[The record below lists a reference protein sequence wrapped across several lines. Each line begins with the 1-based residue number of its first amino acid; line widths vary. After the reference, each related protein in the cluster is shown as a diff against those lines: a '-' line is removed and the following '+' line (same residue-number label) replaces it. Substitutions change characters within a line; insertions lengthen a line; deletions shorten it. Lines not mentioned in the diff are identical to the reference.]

1 MYDVF
6 YTLDGHDDIAKLE
19 LEDGLVRHAAVEL
32 LSKRSFIRQIVV
44 DVPRARSID
53 LGIPARPAGFDASV
67 RITADR
73 EEDAHPDALADLVLD
88 VANIV
93 GTWTVANHETTE
105 LPKVWIGTA
114 TPGVK
119 LMFLF
124 NRAAGIDITSYDTW
138 LQDAIASCES
148 RLHDAGVR
156 YFSPLTAS
164 EHGDDFDTIAEF
176 SFVSEDALDDAIE
189 ERALS
194 PLVGS
199 ELLDPDSVRIQA
211 TIEHRLLPNKNAWP
225 VLDDETK
232 TES

>member
-1 MYDVF
+1 MHDAF
-6 YTLDGHDDIAKLE
+6 YALAAHEDIAKLE
-19 LEDGLVRHAAVEL
+19 LEDGLLRQAAVEL
-32 LSKRSFIRQIVV
+32 LSKRSSIRQIVV
-44 DVPRARSID
+44 DLTRARSID
-53 LGIPARPAGFDASV
+53 LGVPARPADFDASV
-67 RITADR
+67 RITADS

-88 VANIV
+88 VASIV

-156 YFSPLTAS
+156 YFSPLTAFQ
-164 EHGDDFDTIAEF
+164 HGDDFDTIAEF
-176 SFVSEDALDDAIE
+176 SFVSEEALDDAIDD
-189 ERALS
+189 RAFS

-199 ELLDPDSVRIQA
+199 ELLDPDSVRLRP

-225 VLDDETK
+225 VPDDATK
-232 TES
+232 PES